1 MNLSLLQRKP
11 DSGLGNIRSSP
22 ADPTRNIDWVLLLAQ
37 GTLAVIG
44 CFVVYASSRNRVPD
58 DPFFYTTR
66 QVIFTIGAAFVMFA
80 VMSVDYERWRE
91 KARFL
96 YGITIISLVLLK
108 LMSQAAGRDLITF
121 ELGPVNVQP
130 QEFAKLT
137 VLIALAAYLSEER
150 SDELSYPRFL
160 GGLMVVGAPAL
171 LTLVQPDMGS
181 ASMLAVLAM
190 GVMLVAGAKPRYIA
204 LITLLSIVSVIA
216 AFATRVVNEY
226 QVTRLR
232 VFLDPDTVNP
242 ELQDAA
248 YQVRNSIRAVGN
260 GGMFG
265 QGWLQGPLTGEGYI
279 PVMWADFPFAA
290 VAEEFGFVGGAA
302 LLALFGLVIF
312 RIWRIMALSRDM
324 FGTYICAGVCS
335 MLLFQVF
342 QNVGMTVGIMPV
354 TGLPLPF
361 ISYGGS
367 GQLTWFIMLGLVQS
381 VHMRRMR

>member
-1 MNLSLLQRKP
+1 VNLPILHRKP

-22 ADPTRNIDWVLLLAQ
+22 ADPTRNIDWTLLVTQSVLS
-37 GTLAVIG
+37 VIG
-44 CFVVYASSRNRVPD
+44 CFIVFSSSRNRVPG

-66 QVIFTIGAAFVMFA
+66 QVVFTIVAAFVMFV
-80 VMSVDYERWRE
+80 VMSIDYEFWKER
-91 KARFL
+91 ARVL
-96 YGITIISLVLLK
+96 YGATIISLVLLK

-121 ELGPVNVQP
+121 ELGPINLQP
-130 QEFAKLT
+130 QEFAKVT
-137 VLIALAAYLSEER
+137 VLIALAAYLSQER
-150 SDELSYPRFL
+150 SEELSYPRFL

-204 LITLLSIVSVIA
+204 LITFLSLVSVAA
-216 AFATRVVNEY
+216 AFATRIVNEY
-226 QVTRLR
+226 QIERLR
-232 VFLDPDTVNP
+232 VFLDPDTLNP
-242 ELQDAA
+242 ELADAS
-248 YQVRNSIRAVGN
+248 YQVRNSIRAVGT

-265 QGWLQGPLTGEGYI
+265 QGWLQGPLTAGGDI

-290 VAEEFGFVGGAA
+290 IAEEFGFVGSIAV
-302 LLALFGLVIF
+302 LALYLVAIL
-312 RIWRIMALSRDM
+312 RIWRIMQLSRDLM
-324 FGTYICAGVCS
+324 GTYLCAGVCS

-367 GQLTWFIMLGLVQS
+367 GQLTWFIMFGLVQS